1 MTYEFVSVSADLK
14 RGRRRAEIHRLTL
27 SSRSEHPLLSE
38 LTIVTIGL
46 YGLLV
51 YVFSACQPMACSR
64 PIASL
69 FDIICDVG
77 EEFSSY
83 SILSWST
90 SKHRVLCV
98 IT

>member
-1 MTYEFVSVSADLK
+1 
-14 RGRRRAEIHRLTL
+14 
-27 SSRSEHPLLSE
+27 LSE

-77 EEFSSY
+77 EEFSHH
-83 SILSWST
+83 I
-90 SKHRVLCV
+90 VF
-98 IT
+98 